1 MTPLGIVLHLVTCVS
16 INLVVI
22 GTSRYH
28 WNFAISRVLGDP
40 SYLLDYS
47 DSDAGWNS
55 TQHPTWPQ
63 ALGEEFTPDVKD
75 LWMGLRCLYIYIYI
89 YTYTYRYWGTYMN
102 MLDAEPQP
110 WKWTNDWVLCAWNNG
125 MMLGGK
131 FPNTKG
137 MLGGN
142 LGDAGWK
149 LYEEVRRQPKYL
161 NWEFFANIK
170 YYNNSVSRNRAVPFI
185 HWDTFQH
192 TRFSCGFLQMLQLI
206 PK

>member
-1 MTPLGIVLHLVTCVS
+1 MTPLGIVLHLVACVS

-75 LWMGLRCLYIYIYI
+75 LWMGLRCLCIYIHIHIDIEEHTWICWMRNHSLGSGRMTEFYVHGI
-89 YTYTYRYWGTYMN
+89 TGWC
-102 MLDAEPQP
+102 
-110 WKWTNDWVLCAWNNG
+110 WVESFQTQRGCWVEIW
-125 MMLGGK
+125 
-131 FPNTKG
+131 G

-142 LGDAGWK
+142 CMRK
-149 LYEEVRRQPKYL
+149 
-161 NWEFFANIK
+161 
-170 YYNNSVSRNRAVPFI
+170 
-185 HWDTFQH
+185 
-192 TRFSCGFLQMLQLI
+192 
-206 PK
+206 